1 MEMQIAAMS
10 MSMANANAQNAL
22 AIGMMKKTM
31 DSQEQS
37 MELITEML
45 DNMPSPD
52 GRGQIMDVR
61 A

>member
-10 MSMANANAQNAL
+10 MSMASANAQNAL
-22 AIGMMKKTM
+22 AIGMMRKTM

-37 MELITEML
+37 MEFITEML

-52 GRGQIMDVR
+52 GRGQILDLR

>member
-10 MSMANANAQNAL
+10 MSMANTNAQNAL
-22 AIGMMKKTM
+22 AIGMMRKTM

-37 MELITEML
+37 MEFITKML

-52 GRGQIMDVR
+52 GRGQILDVR
-61 A
+61 V

>member
-10 MSMANANAQNAL
+10 MYMASANAQNAL
-22 AIGMMKKTM
+22 AIGMMRKTM

-37 MELITEML
+37 MKLITEML

>member
-10 MSMANANAQNAL
+10 MSMASANAQNAL
-22 AIGMMKKTM
+22 AIGMMRKTM

>member
-10 MSMANANAQNAL
+10 MSMANANTQNAL
-22 AIGMMKKTM
+22 AIGMMRKTM
-31 DSQEQS
+31 DSQEQT
-37 MELITEML
+37 MEFITEML

-52 GRGQIMDVR
+52 GRGQILDVR

>member
-10 MSMANANAQNAL
+10 MSMAYANTQNAVSVS
-22 AIGMMKKTM
+22 MMKKTM

-37 MELITEML
+37 MELITKML

-52 GRGQIMDVR
+52 GRGQVLDVR
-61 A
+61 V